1 MSGENQTIMK
11 TIHFLTIIAATLLLS
26 DCRKTGRTITEL
38 KQDVAT
44 IGDASFA
51 RNTFE
56 SLARGDSAVADKID
70 WPVFTSLGKNVGMS
84 YVALSSEVEKEKFI
98 TGFITQFSTSFRESG
113 GRIEDFTN
121 WRVMLHNDLRTE
133 VAADSPN
140 GDLTVILAKRD
151 GKERVTSINILK

>member
-1 MSGENQTIMK
+1 MK
-11 TIHFLTIIAATLLLS
+11 TIHFFTIIAAVLLLS
-26 DCRKTGRTITEL
+26 DCRKTGQKLSDL
-38 KQDVAT
+38 KRDVAT

-56 SLARGDSAVADKID
+56 SLARGDSSAAENID
-70 WPVFTSLGKNVGMS
+70 WPVFTSLGNNIGMT

-98 TGFITQFSTSFRESG
+98 TGFITQFATSFRESG
-113 GRIEDFTN
+113 GRIEDFSN

-133 VAADSPN
+133 IAADSPN
-140 GDLTVILAKRD
+140 GDLTVIVANRD